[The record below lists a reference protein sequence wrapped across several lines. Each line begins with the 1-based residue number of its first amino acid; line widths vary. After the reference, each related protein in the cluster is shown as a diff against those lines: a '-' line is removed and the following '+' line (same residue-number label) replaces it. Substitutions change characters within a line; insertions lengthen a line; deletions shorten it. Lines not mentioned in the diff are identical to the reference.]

1 MNSEIMR
8 DRERVSLAAWNRRD
22 YDAIVENL
30 SPGVVLVDHIRGR
43 ESEGPASYV
52 ARFRPILE
60 AHPDMQGETVSMVV
74 EGNTIVH
81 ETVWRGRQTEPLE
94 THQGTIP
101 ATNGPV
107 ALYLSTHMEVDEDG
121 KPTLV
126 RAYGRVWHR
135 SSPRDR
141 RRLRQPPLRCAPHRP
156 GRSVAVTDLS
166 VSEYVGDLVGRNPER
181 LIIDLAKGR
190 FFR

>member
-8 DRERVSLAAWNRRD
+8 DRERALLAAWNRRD

-43 ESEGPASYV
+43 KSEGPAGYV

-60 AHPDMQGETVSMVV
+60 AHPDMRGETVSIVV

-81 ETVWRGRQTEPLE
+81 ESVWRGRQTAPLE

-101 ATNGPV
+101 ATNEQV
-107 ALYLSTHMEVDEDG
+107 TLYLSTSMEVDEHG
-121 KPTLV
+121 KPTLI
-126 RAYGRVWHR
+126 RAYGT
-135 SSPRDR
+135 
-141 RRLRQPPLRCAPHRP
+141 
-156 GRSVAVTDLS
+156 SVTPVVAHAT
-166 VSEYVGDLVGRNPER
+166 GAG
-181 LIIDLAKGR
+181 
-190 FFR
+190 

>member
-22 YDAIVENL
+22 YDAIFENL

-43 ESEGPASYV
+43 KSEGPASYV

-60 AHPDMQGETVSMVV
+60 AHPDMRGETVSMVV

-81 ETVWRGRQTEPLE
+81 ETVWRGRQTAPLE

-101 ATNGPV
+101 ATNEQV
-107 ALYLSTHMEVDEDG
+107 TLYLSTHTEVDEDG
-121 KPTLV
+121 KPTLI
-126 RAYGRVWHR
+126 RAYGT
-135 SSPRDR
+135 
-141 RRLRQPPLRCAPHRP
+141 
-156 GRSVAVTDLS
+156 SVTPVVAHATG
-166 VSEYVGDLVGRNPER
+166 VG
-181 LIIDLAKGR
+181 
-190 FFR
+190 

>member
-43 ESEGPASYV
+43 KSEGPTSYV

-60 AHPDMQGETVSMVV
+60 AHPDMQAETVSMVV

-81 ETVWRGRQTEPLE
+81 ETVWRGRQTAPLAL
-94 THQGTIP
+94 TP
-101 ATNGPV
+101 A
-107 ALYLSTHMEVDEDG
+107 AIDAH
-121 KPTLV
+121 
-126 RAYGRVWHR
+126 
-135 SSPRDR
+135 R
-141 RRLRQPPLRCAPHRP
+141 RRVAQPWNSLHHLLHFLRVDGLPGALDDVLQPP
-156 GRSVAVTDLS
+156 
-166 VSEYVGDLVGRNPER
+166 GD
-181 LIIDLAKGR
+181 K
-190 FFR
+190 